1 MSLTK
6 VTYSMIQ
13 GAVVNALDFGATGN
27 GSTNDTA
34 AIQAAINSFGA
45 GTSWALNTG
54 GTVFLPK
61 GIYKV
66 TNLTLPNGISLVG
79 EGKQLTIIKGVGT
92 SGYTISSTEFAGGT
106 RSYQTNI
113 KGMQINGDP
122 SLPIISGGTVNSSCG
137 GIYLPS
143 SIGLIVQDVFIM
155 YFTVGIKLAT
165 TQDSQFINVESL
177 FNNVNLDI
185 GYYGSDTSNALHFE
199 SCRFAYPTASGSQIS
214 VKIDGTS
221 ASQCR
226 DIAFNNTVFEGGYV
240 SLTRCDGIKFVN
252 SAFTCQIADNHMVS
266 VFDSASIDTKD
277 IVFSG
282 CYFNSSYN
290 KTARAISA
298 TNTTSPVTV
307 TGCAATTLTGNTF
320 AGNINVTGLT
330 AYDMR
335 VPIALLWDSCK
346 YTANNANALTV
357 PALAPNDANGYT
369 GEVAYSTQRSA
380 YQVLDYSAGAYVGQ
394 SSITHNT
401 WYRNNYGQDL
411 IVTAYFKVISAA
423 SPGTSNCSISLASYT
438 TSSTVSSPTIAIP
451 NNSSTLNTI
460 IPHSFRVRAG
470 EYFQVVCADT
480 SKINCVGAML
490 S

>member
-13 GAVVNALDFGATGN
+13 GAVVNALDFGATGD
-27 GSTNDTA
+27 GTTDDTST
-34 AIQAAINSFGA
+34 IQAAINSFGA
-45 GTSWALNTG
+45 GTSFAVNTG

-66 TNLTLPNGISLVG
+66 TNLTLPNGVSLVG

-92 SGYTISSTEFAGGT
+92 SGYTISSTEFLGVT

-122 SLPIISGGTVNSSCG
+122 SLPITSGGTVNSSCG

-143 SIGLIVQDVFIM
+143 SIGLIIQDVFVM
-155 YFTVGIKLAT
+155 YFDVGIKLAT
-165 TQDSQFINVESL
+165 TQDSQFINAEAL

-199 SCRFAYPTASGSQIS
+199 ACRFAYPTASGSQIS

-226 DIAFNNTVFEGGYV
+226 DIAFGNTIFEGGYV
-240 SLTRCDGIKFVN
+240 SLTRCDGVRFSN
-252 SAFTCQIADNHMVS
+252 SAFTCQISDDHMID
-266 VFDSASIDTKD
+266 VFDSSGTDTRD

-282 CYFNSSYN
+282 CLFNSGLN
-290 KTARAISA
+290 KQARAVNAS
-298 TNTTSPVTV
+298 NTTNPVTV
-307 TGCAATTLTGNTF
+307 TGCAATTLTGNAF
-320 AGNINVTGLT
+320 VGNINITGLT

-335 VPIALLWDSCK
+335 VPIAVLLDSCQ
-346 YTANNANALTV
+346 YTANNADALTV
-357 PALAPNDANGYT
+357 PTLAPNDGNGYT
-369 GEVAYSTQRSA
+369 GQVAYTTQRA
-380 YQVLDYSAGAYVGQ
+380 NYQVLDYVAGAYVAQG
-394 SSITHNT
+394 SITHNV
-401 WYRNNYGQDL
+401 WYRNNYGHDL
-411 IVTAYFKVISAA
+411 MVTAYFKIISAA
-423 SPGTSNCSISLASYT
+423 VPGTTNCAVYLASYDT
-438 TSSTVSSPTIAIP
+438 GSAISSPVFGLP

-460 IPHSFRVRAG
+460 IPHSFRVMPG
-470 EYFQVVCADT
+470 EYFQIVCADPAVA
-480 SKINCVGAML
+480 NCVGAML